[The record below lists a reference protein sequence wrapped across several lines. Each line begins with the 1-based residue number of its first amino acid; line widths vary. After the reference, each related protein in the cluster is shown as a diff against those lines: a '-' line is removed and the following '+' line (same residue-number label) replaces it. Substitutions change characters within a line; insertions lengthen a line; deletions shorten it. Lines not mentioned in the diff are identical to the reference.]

1 MYYQA
6 LEYEN
11 ELLMAGT
18 LKKTIDIDSAIERCM
33 EIVSH
38 ESDIVIDVIL
48 MSSVGR
54 EVLTK
59 ADGKLSAEYS
69 ELAEQVGRH
78 SLVTFRYLMAPD
90 EHAIKDYEWK
100 NFDNNW
106 TKRMYEMGKREGEK
120 AINDGQGKRFH
131 DLKSKK

>member
-1 MYYQA
+1 MSVGATTQFMSYKRVDLDRLPYIKRREEAAQIIASSSSWPMYYQA

-18 LKKTIDIDSAIERCM
+18 LKKSIDIDSAIERCM

-38 ESDIVIDVIL
+38 ESDIVVDVIL

-59 ADGKLSAEYS
+59 SD
-69 ELAEQVGRH
+69 
-78 SLVTFRYLMAPD
+78 
-90 EHAIKDYEWK
+90 
-100 NFDNNW
+100 
-106 TKRMYEMGKREGEK
+106 
-120 AINDGQGKRFH
+120 
-131 DLKSKK
+131 